1 MRIQIHE
8 AWCHLSWNRHAEPV
22 MKELVPPD
30 PAVRE
35 WGSQRSRWPWLLAA
49 ACLAVI
55 LIALLLRRDANR
67 SSGLPASS
75 GAPGALNAAGSGSGP
90 QTGAWHRRPSSG
102 PAPTAEEIVADKL
115 SEFARNRREVVR
127 AIPRRSHLELP
138 ADAQGF
144 FDAVEAGRWD
154 ELDALGKSLSDL
166 RN

>member
-1 MRIQIHE
+1 
-8 AWCHLSWNRHAEPV
+8 

-35 WGSQRSRWPWLLAA
+35 GASQRPRWPWLLVT

-55 LIALLLRRDANR
+55 LIALLLRREANR
-67 SSGLPASS
+67 SSGLPASTAAS
-75 GAPGALNAAGSGSGP
+75 GALNAAGSGSGP

-115 SEFARNRREVVR
+115 SMFARNRREVVR
-127 AIPRRSHLELP
+127 AMARRYHLELP
-138 ADAQGF
+138 ADVERF

-154 ELDALGKSLSDL
+154 ELDALGKSLSDH
-166 RN
+166 RNT